1 MGEFCKVET
10 FDGKPDMTNDI
21 GGAFIG
27 IGDTPDA
34 LGLRL
39 YITESDKDR
48 KPILPADLYALAGIG
63 SIARVDIPIKY
74 CPNCG
79 RKLV

>member
-1 MGEFCKVET
+1 MCEFCKVET
-10 FDGKPDMTNDI
+10 IGGKSDMTNDI
-21 GGAFIG
+21 GGVFIG
-27 IGDTPDA
+27 IGDSPDV

-39 YITESDKDR
+39 YITERDKDR
-48 KPILPADLYALAGIG
+48 EPILQADLYALAGIG

-74 CPNCG
+74 CPRCG

>member
-1 MGEFCKVET
+1 MCEFCKVET
-10 FDGKPDMTNDI
+10 FNGKPDMTNDI
-21 GGAFIG
+21 GGTFIG
-27 IGDTPDA
+27 MGESPDIM
-34 LGLRL
+34 GLRL
-39 YITESDKDR
+39 YITETDTAR
-48 KPILPADLYALAGIG
+48 EPILQADLYALAGIG

>member
-1 MGEFCKVET
+1 MCDFCKVET
-10 FDGKPDMTNDI
+10 IGGKSDMTNDI
-21 GGAFIG
+21 GGAFVG
-27 IGDTPDA
+27 IGDSPDV

-39 YITESDKDR
+39 YITERDKDR
-48 KPILPADLYALAGIG
+48 EPILQADLYALAGIG

>member
-1 MGEFCKVET
+1 MCEFCKVET

-21 GGAFIG
+21 GGTFIG
-27 IGDTPDA
+27 IGDSSDV

-39 YITESDKDR
+39 YITEADTVR
-48 KPILPADLYALAGIG
+48 KPILQADLYALAGIG
-63 SIARVDIPIKY
+63 SIARVDILIKY

>member
-1 MGEFCKVET
+1 MCEFCKVET

-27 IGDTPDA
+27 IGDSSDV

-39 YITESDKDR
+39 YITEADTVR
-48 KPILPADLYALAGIG
+48 KPILQADLYALAGIG
-63 SIARVDIPIKY
+63 SIARVDILIKY

>member
-1 MGEFCKVET
+1 MCEFCKVET
-10 FDGKPDMTNDI
+10 IDGKSDMTNDI

-27 IGDTPDA
+27 IGDTPDV

-39 YITESDKDR
+39 YITEADTVR
-48 KPILPADLYALAGIG
+48 KPILQADLYALAGIG
-63 SIARVDIPIKY
+63 SIARVDILIKY

>member
-1 MGEFCKVET
+1 MCEFCKVET

-27 IGDTPDA
+27 IGESPDMM
-34 LGLRL
+34 GLRL

-48 KPILPADLYALAGIG
+48 KPILQAELYALAGIG

-74 CPNCG
+74 CPNFG

>member
-1 MGEFCKVET
+1 MCEFCKVET
-10 FDGKPDMTNDI
+10 IDSKPDMTNDI
-21 GGAFIG
+21 GGTFIG
-27 IGDTPDA
+27 MGESPDMM
-34 LGLRL
+34 GLRL
-39 YITESDKDR
+39 YITEVDTAR
-48 KPILPADLYALAGIG
+48 EPILQADLYALAGIG

>member
-1 MGEFCKVET
+1 MCEFCKVET

-21 GGAFIG
+21 GGTFIG
-27 IGDTPDA
+27 IGDSSDV

-39 YITESDKDR
+39 YITEADTVR
-48 KPILPADLYALAGIG
+48 KPILQADLYALAGIG
-63 SIARVDIPIKY
+63 SIAHVDILIKY

>member
-1 MGEFCKVET
+1 MCEFCKVET
-10 FDGKPDMTNDI
+10 IGGKSDRTNDI
-21 GGAFIG
+21 GGTFIG
-27 IGDTPDA
+27 IGDSSDV

-39 YITESDKDR
+39 YITEADTVR
-48 KPILPADLYALAGIG
+48 KPILQADLYALAGIS
-63 SIARVDIPIKY
+63 SIARVDILIKY

>member
-1 MGEFCKVET
+1 MCEFCKVET
-10 FDGKPDMTNDI
+10 FNGKADMTNDI

-27 IGDTPDA
+27 MGESPDMM
-34 LGLRL
+34 GLRL
-39 YITESDKDR
+39 YITESDIDR
-48 KPILPADLYALAGIG
+48 EPILQADLYALAGIG

>member
-1 MGEFCKVET
+1 MCDFCKVET
-10 FDGKPDMTNDI
+10 FDGKPDITNDI

-27 IGDTPDA
+27 IGDTPDV

-39 YITESDKDR
+39 YITETDR
-48 KPILPADLYALAGIG
+48 SREPILQADLYALAGIG

>member
-1 MGEFCKVET
+1 MCEFCKVET
-10 FDGKPDMTNDI
+10 ICGKPDMTNDI

-39 YITESDKDR
+39 YITEADTVR
-48 KPILPADLYALAGIG
+48 KPILQADLYALAGIG

>member
-1 MGEFCKVET
+1 MCEFCKVET
-10 FDGKPDMTNDI
+10 FNGKADMTNDI

-39 YITESDKDR
+39 YITETDKTR
-48 KPILPADLYALAGIG
+48 EPILQADLYALAGIG

-74 CPNCG
+74 CPNCC